1 MARFLFHGKKRGAPQ
16 AATLAVCAQVLRTHM
31 QSAVR
36 RALEAA
42 DSFYHGVVGGMSV
55 FLFEQYFFLKQYIQS
70 GVLEVSG
77 VYSNV
82 QKI

>member
-1 MARFLFHGKKRGAPQ
+1 
-16 AATLAVCAQVLRTHM
+16 M

-42 DSFYHGVVGGMSV
+42 DSKWTFFCESKIGVS
-55 FLFEQYFFLKQYIQS
+55 
-70 GVLEVSG
+70 EVSG

-82 QKI
+82 QKKGYIYIYVYIFCIIFTMPHMCISISEYMSSVTLKLSQVRIN